1 MTKASGILVCTWSDE
16 DGRERDERRV
26 QCDEMLPIPIGHNV
40 ARAFYDFERSKWW
53 KGEVRVF
60 YV

>member
-1 MTKASGILVCTWSDE
+1 MTKAIGILVCTWSDE
-16 DGRERDERRV
+16 DGRKLDERMV
-26 QCDEMLPIPIGHNV
+26 QCDRMLPIPIGHSV
-40 ARAFYDFERSKWW
+40 ARAFYDFERSHWW